1 MHLPREPRC
10 QPRPYPPAT
19 ELTKFACDAASAIAG
34 LFAGAAEPTETP
46 SIPIAPARKSESEN
60 ILILV
65 SPGFAFAIVG
75 VKQMLARR
83 IGTRQRTENP
93 PQRFL

>member
-1 MHLPREPRC
+1 
-10 QPRPYPPAT
+10 
-19 ELTKFACDAASAIAG
+19 

-46 SIPIAPARKSESEN
+46 SIAIAPARKSESEN